1 MNLRL
6 LQVEKKD
13 LAQFKKDMQ
22 EAFQIGAM
30 EGNYEGDT
38 DAEILPDED
47 IERSLQTEGAV
58 AYKAV
63 DEEGNML
70 GGAIVV
76 INWGTGENHLD
87 FLYVK
92 HGVQSKGIGKFIW
105 FELEKMYPDTKVWRT
120 CTPYFEK
127 RNIHF
132 YVNVCR
138 FHIVDY
144 YNPHHPDPN
153 FPEDT
158 ENEGDEF
165 DGMFGFEKVISR
177 S

>member
-1 MNLRL
+1 
-6 LQVEKKD
+6 
-13 LAQFKKDMQ
+13 MQ
-22 EAFQIGAM
+22 EAFQLGAM

-38 DAEILPDED
+38 EAQILPDED
-47 IERSLQTEGAV
+47 IERSLHTEGAA

-63 DEEGNML
+63 DDEGNML

-76 INWGTGENHLD
+76 INERTGENHLD

-92 HGVQSKGIGKFIW
+92 HGIQSKGIGKFIW
-105 FELEKMYPDTKVWRT
+105 FELEKLYPDTKVWRT

-138 FHIVDY
+138 FHIVDF
-144 YNPHHPDPN
+144 YNPRHPEPN
-153 FPEDT
+153 CPEDA
-158 ENEGDEF
+158 EHEGDEF
-165 DGMFGFEKVISR
+165 DGMFGFEKRISE
-177 S
+177 